1 MEMRYLNVE
10 GHPHLVRDVLT
21 NAIINTDD
29 QSHKAY
35 LSLKNAKKREHS
47 MIYNI
52 ENDVDQLKSDL
63 NELKSDLNEIKNLL
77 GKIVNGSH

>member
-1 MEMRYLNVE
+1 MERRYLNVE
-10 GHPHLVRDVLT
+10 GHPYLVRDVLT

-52 ENDVDQLKSDL
+52 ENDVDQLKSDIS
-63 NELKSDLNEIKNLL
+63 ELKSDLTEIKTLL
-77 GKIVNGSH
+77 GKIVNGSF